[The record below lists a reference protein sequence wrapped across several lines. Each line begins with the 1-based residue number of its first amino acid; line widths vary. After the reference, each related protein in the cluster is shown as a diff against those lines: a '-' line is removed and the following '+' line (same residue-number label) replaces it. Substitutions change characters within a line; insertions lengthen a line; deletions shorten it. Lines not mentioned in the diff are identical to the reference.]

1 MNNFEYCNPVRVV
14 FGKGTISR
22 ISDLIPKDAKVL
34 VVYGGGSIKKNGV
47 YDQVKTALKN
57 FNVVEFGGVEPNPQY
72 STLMNAVKIV
82 KEENITF
89 ILSVGGGSTLD
100 GSKFIAAAAKYEG
113 SDPWDILEKG
123 AEVKDAVPLADVI
136 TLPAT
141 GSEMNCLAVISKKET
156 MEKLAFGSP
165 FVFPKF
171 SIIDPSVTFT
181 LPLRQ
186 VANGIADTFVHVI
199 EQYVTHSVNSPLQ
212 DRQAEAIL
220 LALLDEAPKVFA
232 MPNDYEVRANLF
244 WMATQ
249 ALNGWL
255 NVGVAQCWAT
265 HNIGHEI
272 TARTGVDHG
281 RSLALV
287 LPGVWRHQ
295 RKEKGERI
303 VQLGRRVFKLDEPNF
318 EKAIDATIAATVKF
332 FQSLGINAT
341 KAEYG
346 ITDELIEAIA
356 ELVDSRGVKFGDR
369 GNIGGKEI
377 VEILNLCD

>member
-1 MNNFEYCNPVRVV
+1 
-14 FGKGTISR
+14 
-22 ISDLIPKDAKVL
+22 
-34 VVYGGGSIKKNGV
+34 
-47 YDQVKTALKN
+47 
-57 FNVVEFGGVEPNPQY
+57 
-72 STLMNAVKIV
+72 
-82 KEENITF
+82 
-89 ILSVGGGSTLD
+89 
-100 GSKFIAAAAKYEG
+100 
-113 SDPWDILEKG
+113 
-123 AEVKDAVPLADVI
+123 
-136 TLPAT
+136 
-141 GSEMNCLAVISKKET
+141 
-156 MEKLAFGSP
+156 
-165 FVFPKF
+165 
-171 SIIDPSVTFT
+171 
-181 LPLRQ
+181 
-186 VANGIADTFVHVI
+186 
-199 EQYVTHSVNSPLQ
+199 
-212 DRQAEAIL
+212 
-220 LALLDEAPKVFA
+220 

-346 ITDELIEAIA
+346 ATDEVIKAIA